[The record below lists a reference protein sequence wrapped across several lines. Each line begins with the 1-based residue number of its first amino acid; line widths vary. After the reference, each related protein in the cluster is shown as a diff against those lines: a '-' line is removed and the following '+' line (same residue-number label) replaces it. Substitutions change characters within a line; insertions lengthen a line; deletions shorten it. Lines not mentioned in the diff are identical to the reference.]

1 MRASAVV
8 AALGN
13 EPSAEKVFEAFE
25 ELDELA
31 PEVVRQELAAWLG
44 PSSDPE
50 ALDDATRR
58 AHKMPPRALRLAI
71 VSVTRDADL
80 FDLGDVAEEQLRLTG
95 KAWDGQDLAP
105 EERLDGEIEGS
116 FAGSLEHRVLADASD
131 KAARPLYDL
140 VLHDGGN
147 GIVFHAG
154 TTRVAAML
162 ADGVVETRDARARA
176 ALAENLATTPG
187 AASAEPAAFS
197 REAEPE
203 GIEADA
209 SEAQTA
215 EVETVEAERAEAETA
230 EVETVEVENAEAEE
244 PAKPKKRAA
253 AARKPAATAERAPG
267 KKATAKKVAAAT
279 AKRAAGKKTAAKATS
294 TTKATATRAPKKTA
308 AKTVKT
314 KD

>member
-1 MRASAVV
+1 MKRAGAVV
-8 AALGN
+8 AALGD

-31 PEVVRQELAAWLG
+31 PDVVREELATWLG
-44 PSSDPE
+44 PISDPE

-58 AHKMPPRALRLAI
+58 AHKMPPRALHLAI

-80 FDLGDVAEEQLRLTG
+80 FDLGSVAEEQLRLTG

-131 KAARPLYDL
+131 SSARPLYDV

-162 ADGVVETRDARARA
+162 ADGVVEIRDARARA
-176 ALAENLATTPG
+176 ALAENLAAMPG
-187 AASAEPAAFS
+187 APSAEPTFVSAAI
-197 REAEPE
+197 RVVEPE
-203 GIEADA
+203 EAA
-209 SEAQTA
+209 APAVEEPAELLGQAGEEEEEA
-215 EVETVEAERAEAETA
+215 
-230 EVETVEVENAEAEE
+230 

-253 AARKPAATAERAPG
+253 ATKKSTATAKRASA
-267 KKATAKKVAAAT
+267 KKATAEKKAPAAT
-279 AKRAAGKKTAAKATS
+279 AKRAAAKKTAGTAERPAGKKS
-294 TTKATATRAPKKTA
+294 TATRAPKKAA
-308 AKTVKT
+308 AKAVKSE
-314 KD
+314 D

>member
-1 MRASAVV
+1 MKRPGAVV
-8 AALGN
+8 AALGDD
-13 EPSAEKVFEAFE
+13 PSAERVFEAFE

-31 PEVVRQELAAWLG
+31 PDVVRAELATWLG

-58 AHKMPPRALRLAI
+58 AHKMPPRPLRLAI

-80 FDLGDVAEEQLRLTG
+80 FDLGPVAEEQLRLTG

-131 KAARPLYDL
+131 TSARPLYDV

-162 ADGVVETRDARARA
+162 ADGVVESRDARARA
-176 ALAENLATTPG
+176 ALAQNLAEAPG
-187 AASAEPAAFS
+187 APTAEPVALSAVVEAAAP
-197 REAEPE
+197 EAEP
-203 GIEADA
+203 D
-209 SEAQTA
+209 
-215 EVETVEAERAEAETA
+215 VEAT
-230 EVETVEVENAEAEE
+230 EAEE
-244 PAKPKKRAA
+244 PEAEEPEAEEAEAPAKPKKRAA
-253 AARKPAATAERAPG
+253 AAKKPAAKKATAA
-267 KKATAKKVAAAT
+267 KATAKKA
-279 AKRAAGKKTAAKATS
+279 TAAKKPAAKVTAK
-294 TTKATATRAPKKTA
+294 KATATRAPKKTA
-308 AKTVKT
+308 AAKTVKS

>member
-1 MRASAVV
+1 MGVVLYDAVGCAS
-8 AALGN
+8 
-13 EPSAEKVFEAFE
+13 
-25 ELDELA
+25 
-31 PEVVRQELAAWLG
+31 
-44 PSSDPE
+44 
-50 ALDDATRR
+50 
-58 AHKMPPRALRLAI
+58 
-71 VSVTRDADL
+71 
-80 FDLGDVAEEQLRLTG
+80 
-95 KAWDGQDLAP
+95 
-105 EERLDGEIEGS
+105 
-116 FAGSLEHRVLADASD
+116 
-131 KAARPLYDL
+131 YDL
-140 VLHDGGN
+140 VLAQWRGAWYRAKMTTSIEVLSRRRRAQRGLWLIAC
-147 GIVFHAG
+147 IVVGASATG
-154 TTRVAAML
+154 CPKPQRRTLVAEVPRT
-162 ADGVVETRDARARA
+162 GDARARA

>member
-162 ADGVVETRDARARA
+162 ADGVVETRDARTRA
-176 ALAENLATTPG
+176 ALAENLAAMPG
-187 AASAEPAAFS
+187 AASAEPTVSS

-203 GIEADA
+203 QPQADA
-209 SEAQTA
+209 SEAETA
-215 EVETVEAERAEAETA
+215 EVETIEAETVEAETA
-230 EVETVEVENAEAEE
+230 EVETVEVESAAADE
-244 PAKPKKRAA
+244 PAKPKRRAA
-253 AARKPAATAERAPG
+253 TAKKPAATAERAPG
-267 KKATAKKVAAAT
+267 KKATAKKV
-279 AKRAAGKKTAAKATS
+279 GAAKKPAAK
-294 TTKATATRAPKKTA
+294 TTTKKATATRAPKKAA

-314 KD
+314 KE